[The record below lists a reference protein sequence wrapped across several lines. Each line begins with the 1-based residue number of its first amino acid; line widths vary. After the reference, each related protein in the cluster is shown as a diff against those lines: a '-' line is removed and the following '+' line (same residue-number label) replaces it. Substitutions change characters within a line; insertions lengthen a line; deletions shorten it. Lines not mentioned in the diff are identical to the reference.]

1 MKLKPTMSRDVQW
14 LRAFTFTIYGTIVL
28 VTSYFPLYYAQLG
41 FSNSQIGLLYALG
54 PMISLI
60 SNLLWSL
67 ASDRFRTIKKILL
80 ILLIGQIS
88 LTFILSA
95 STTFSVIMAV
105 ITLFYFFFYPVFP
118 LSDTIVISTAKQQNL
133 NFISI
138 RVFGSFGFAAFA
150 LLIGYVLALV
160 GISNMMW
167 VSMTVATLALTLVL
181 FVKDDPS
188 APVAKVDLSGIWALL
203 RQKELLWFLGCVFF
217 LAIGMR
223 MNEPFLSITLKELGA
238 KESIIG
244 WAMLASA
251 LSEIPIFIY
260 LSFYGEKYKELPLL
274 LFSSLL
280 FGVRFMLMGLTDS
293 VYGVLAI
300 QAMHGITFGIFYVT
314 AIRMLTRLIPDQ
326 FRATGMA
333 LYTMMW
339 SSLSGLFS
347 GTFGGFIFEQ
357 FGRTTFYLVAMASAL
372 VAFIGFASRYFIRQ
386 PDPVQP
392 TDMNHKY

>member
-1 MKLKPTMSRDVQW
+1 MKSKPTMSRDVQW

-54 PMISLI
+54 PMISLV

-67 ASDRFRTIKKILL
+67 VSDRFRTIKKILL

-88 LTFILSA
+88 LTFILSV

-105 ITLFYFFFYPVFP
+105 ITIFYFFFYPVFP
-118 LSDTIVISTAKQQNL
+118 LSDTIVISTAKRQGL

-150 LLIGYVLALV
+150 LLIGYVLAWV
-160 GISNMMW
+160 GTPNMMW
-167 VSMTVATLALTLVL
+167 VSITVATLALVLVL
-181 FVKDDPS
+181 FVTDDPS
-188 APVAKVDLSGIWALL
+188 APVAKVDLSGVWALL

-223 MNEPFLSITLKELGA
+223 MNEPFLSITLKELEA
-238 KESIIG
+238 DESIIG
-244 WAMLASA
+244 WAMLASS
-251 LSEIPIFIY
+251 LSEIPVFIY

-280 FGVRFMLMGLTDS
+280 FAVRFMLMGLTDS
-293 VYGVLAI
+293 VFGILAI
-300 QAMHGITFGIFYVT
+300 QSMHGITFGIFYVT

-339 SSLSGLFS
+339 SSLSGLVS

-357 FGRTTFYLVAMASAL
+357 SGRTTFYLVAMASAL
-372 VAFIGFASRYFIRQ
+372 VAFVGFASRYFIRQ
-386 PDPVQP
+386 PDAAQA
-392 TDMNHKY
+392 TKIIHKS